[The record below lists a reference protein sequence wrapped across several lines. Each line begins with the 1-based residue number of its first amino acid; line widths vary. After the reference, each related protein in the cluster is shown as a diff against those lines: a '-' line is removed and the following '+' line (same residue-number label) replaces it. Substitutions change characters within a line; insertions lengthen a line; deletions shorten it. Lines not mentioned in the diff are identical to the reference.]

1 VSRKPSKKRRIRK
14 GRKISVLMMMKFS
27 GGYVTCSE
35 SNLRRRRRL
44 PIAVSVCVII
54 LVGGNKYFIVLNA
67 VEGMVERQNLDSG
80 LRDQLQGTEAHVH
93 HLEAELA
100 DALLNK
106 DIVPIITHTSML
118 GDSDTGA

>member
-44 PIAVSVCVII
+44 PIAVSVCVFI
-54 LVGGNKYFIVLNA
+54 LVGGIKYFIVLNA
-67 VEGMVERQNLDSG
+67 VEGMVERQNLDSN
-80 LRDQLQGTEAHVH
+80 LRRQLEDTEAYLHF
-93 HLEAELA
+93 
-100 DALLNK
+100 LNARMGILPTGATLS
-106 DIVPIITHTSML
+106 DP
-118 GDSDTGA
+118 DTGATLYS